1 MQTAASLL
9 SSLQTVRLAIC
20 KDPCCEI
27 PEEIKR
33 LRQANFKNEY
43 KQRQHGRRGGGGG
56 VDQEEEG
63 EEEEMGSPSRGSG
76 RAGGGRRGGS
86 VSSRR

>member
-1 MQTAASLL
+1 M
-9 SSLQTVRLAIC
+9 RLAIC

-43 KQRQHGRRGGGGG
+43 KQRQHGRKGGAGD

-76 RAGGGRRGGS
+76 RAGGRRGGS